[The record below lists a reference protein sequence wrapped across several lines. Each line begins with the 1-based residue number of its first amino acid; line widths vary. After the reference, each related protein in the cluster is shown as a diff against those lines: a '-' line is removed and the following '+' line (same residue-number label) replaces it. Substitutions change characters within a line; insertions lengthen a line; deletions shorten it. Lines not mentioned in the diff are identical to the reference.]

1 MPTPN
6 IPRMLRMLRG
16 KCGTRNT
23 FIRIRRLLHTNLLV
37 RRLATAAARA
47 EQPEESGSQTESDG
61 EPDDRQHLAA
71 HGGFDVVGFEH
82 RFEDANQD
90 GVDACCGGGGG
101 DDEDCLG
108 LDISLTI
115 CQKG

>member
-1 MPTPN
+1 MLLS
-6 IPRMLRMLRG
+6 MLRRKRG
-16 KCGTRNT
+16 ASNT
-23 FIRIRRLLHTNLLV
+23 LIRIRRLLHANLLV
-37 RRLATAAARA
+37 RRLAAAAARA
-47 EQPEESGSQTESDG
+47 EEPEESGSQTESDG

-82 RFEDANQD
+82 GFEDTDQD

-108 LDISLTI
+108 LVTLLTP
-115 CQKG
+115 